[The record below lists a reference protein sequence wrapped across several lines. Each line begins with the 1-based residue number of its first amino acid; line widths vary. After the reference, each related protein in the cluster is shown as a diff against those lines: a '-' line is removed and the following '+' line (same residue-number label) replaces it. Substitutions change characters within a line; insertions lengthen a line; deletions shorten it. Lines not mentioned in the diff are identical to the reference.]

1 MTALKLP
8 QAYSIAAGNRALTSR
23 IGIRFNGE
31 VRPLDV
37 HAYDV
42 AGGWIR
48 LSDGSTL
55 HGTVEPFW
63 RDLDR

>member
-8 QAYSIAAGNRALTSR
+8 QAYRVATGNRALTKR

-31 VRPLDV
+31 ERPGDV

-42 AGGWIR
+42 AQGWIR
-48 LSDGSTL
+48 LADGSKL
-55 HGTVEPFW
+55 FGTVEPYW
-63 RDLDR
+63 REPSK